1 MAITFVAGASGTDTA
16 VGAAV
21 VIPGAVAAGHRLI
34 VLNAT
39 NSVSGYSHTPPVGWS
54 LVTSSAGSGLGG
66 DAFVSVWT
74 RTATADDHGDT
85 FEFPTTPSGSKEG
98 LCLVAYA
105 GSVTTPEIV
114 AAAVDGN
121 PGTGSPT
128 SIPSPDV
135 TVDTLPTLLLAG
147 AAKKGGTVA
156 LAMTPPA
163 GFVQRAT
170 GSATGGGAI
179 TSVLTDMAAAATGST
194 SVADWTTTMASVSGV
209 GVLLALA
216 EGEPPPMA
224 APTFH
229 RYTVSG
235 WVPPLT

>member
-1 MAITFVAGASGTDTA
+1 MAITFVAGQSGTDTPA
-16 VGAAV
+16 GVAV
-21 VIPGAVAAGHRLI
+21 VIPGAVAAGHRL
-34 VLNAT
+34 LAFEAT
-39 NSVSGYSHTPPVGWS
+39 NSVSGYSHTPPPGWS
-54 LVTSSAGSGLGG
+54 LVTSSAGTGLGG
-66 DAFVSVWT
+66 DAFGSVFT
-74 RTATADDHGDT
+74 KVAASTDHGT
-85 FEFPTTPSGSKEG
+85 TVEFPTTPSGSKEG

-121 PGTGSPT
+121 PGTGTPT
-128 SIPSPDV
+128 SVPSPDV
-135 TVDTLPTLLLAG
+135 TVDTLPTVLVAG

-179 TSVLTDMAAAATGST
+179 TVVLADMAAAATGST
-194 SVADWTTTMASVSGV
+194 TVADWATTMASVSGI
-209 GVLLALA
+209 GILLALA

-229 RYTVSG
+229 RWTVTG
-235 WVPPLT
+235 WVPPLK